1 MGADLHKMLEKI
13 DINALPSLPHF
24 LLKLLIACDQEEVSI
39 GDLAALLRQDPA
51 LSAKVIASASMRP
64 PAGTAR
70 RGLLLS
76 ALHTLGVDEVRG
88 IALNSALQGATL
100 KSSADWH
107 EVRQLWRHAV
117 VTAQMAQALADKIA
131 YVDTEEAYMAGL
143 LHDIGRNALGACY
156 PAEYMN
162 TQAGSHD
169 ESVLMARESRILGV
183 NHAEIGAAIARKWG
197 VRSFLAD
204 AIRYHHESAIRLTN
218 AHPLLRIVSV
228 AQHLT
233 ELDEDMPHDAQILSL
248 LNLTPADAQ
257 AVAQLAYAHLRE
269 TEHTLGLEP
278 EEVTELVEKPAH
290 EEEGERRRYRAD
302 PGRSSPSAPDVAG
315 HRVHEQLAERV
326 RDMVMFDTLKSGLFA
341 AGDNA
346 AWRSALNSSLRA
358 AFGLKDAILFLPQ
371 GRDGMLRGV
380 GDNAEGLAAQI
391 LIPPD
396 DPYSMLALTL
406 RQGRPA
412 HSLQS
417 ETPSLTVLDEQ
428 VIGLTGKTAM
438 LCLPLLDAGVP
449 MGLAVCGI
457 DPADAALLDE
467 RLPLLT
473 RFMQQAARALRQKQ
487 SAKVA
492 SAPPR
497 VENARKIMH
506 EVNNPLNIVK
516 NYLRILGTKL
526 PQQDAA
532 HADLKII
539 TDEIDRVSGLLKKL
553 LGGQENVPGIVAI
566 VDINRIVL
574 EVVGLLKPTLIIP
587 GRVQVETLFAPDLP
601 ELHSDASQIRQVLH
615 NLIKNAVE
623 AMPEGGKLHI
633 ATARFKQGV
642 NAGVELRIEDGGP
655 GISEA
660 IRAKLFQPV
669 TTTKAG
675 DHAGLGLSIVHG
687 LIKGM
692 GGTIECETRPV
703 GAAFIVRLP
712 ATSKRH

>member
-1 MGADLHKMLEKI
+1 MGASLHKMLEKI

-39 GDLAALLRQDPA
+39 DDLAALLRQDPA
-51 LSAKVIASASMRP
+51 LSAKVIASASMRVQ
-64 PAGTAR
+64 AGMAR
-70 RGLLLS
+70 RSLLLS
-76 ALHTLGVDEVRG
+76 ALHTLGVDEVRS
-88 IALNSALQGATL
+88 IALNSALQAATL
-100 KSSADWH
+100 KSAADWY
-107 EVRQLWRHAV
+107 EIRLLWRHAV
-117 VTAQMAQALADKIA
+117 VTAQMARLLADKIA
-131 YVDTEEAYMAGL
+131 YGDTEEAYMAGL

-162 TQAGSHD
+162 TQTGSHD
-169 ESVLMARESRILGV
+169 ESVLTARESRILGV
-183 NHAEIGAAIARKWG
+183 SHAEIGGAIVRNWG

-204 AIRYHHESAIRLTN
+204 AIRYHHESALRLTN

-233 ELDEDMPHDAQILSL
+233 ELDENMPHDAQILSL
-248 LNLTPADAQ
+248 LNLTPAEAQ
-257 AVAQLAYAHLRE
+257 DVAQLAYAHLRE
-269 TEHTLGLEP
+269 TEHALGLSP
-278 EEVTELVEKPAH
+278 DEVTEPMEKPAH

-302 PGRSSPSAPDVAG
+302 PGRSSPSARDVADQK
-315 HRVHEQLAERV
+315 VHEQLAERV
-326 RDMVMFDTLKSGLFA
+326 RDMVMFDTLKNGLFA

-358 AFGLKDAILFLPQ
+358 AFGLKDALLFLPQ
-371 GRDGMLRGV
+371 GRDGLLRGV
-380 GDNAEGLAAQI
+380 GDGTDGLAAQI

-412 HSLQS
+412 HSLQP

-428 VIGLTGKTAM
+428 VIGLTGKTGM

-457 DPADAALLDE
+457 DPVDTPLLDE

-473 RFMQQAARALRQKQ
+473 RFMRQAARALRQKQ
-487 SAKVA
+487 SAKAV

-506 EVNNPLNIVK
+506 EVNNPLNIVR

-526 PQQDAA
+526 PQQDTA

-539 TDEIDRVSGLLKKL
+539 TDEIDRVSSLLKKL
-553 LGGQENVPGIVAI
+553 LGGQENAPGTIEI
-566 VDINRIVL
+566 VDINRVVL
-574 EVVGLLKPTLIIP
+574 EVVGLLKPTLIAP
-587 GRVQVETLFAPDLP
+587 GRVKVETLFAPDLP
-601 ELHSDASQIRQVLH
+601 ELHSDAGQIRQVLH

-633 ATARFKQGV
+633 ATARFKRGA
-642 NAGVELRIEDGGP
+642 NTGVELRIEDSGP

-669 TTTKAG
+669 ITTKTG

-703 GAAFIVRLP
+703 GAAFIVRFP
-712 ATSKRH
+712 ATGKRH

>member
-1 MGADLHKMLEKI
+1 MLEKI

-51 LSAKVIASASMRP
+51 LSAKVIASASMRTQ
-64 PAGTAR
+64 AGSAR

-107 EVRQLWRHAV
+107 EMRQLWRHAV
-117 VTAQMAQALADKIA
+117 VTARMAQALADKIA

-162 TQAGSHD
+162 TQTGSHD

-183 NHAEIGAAIARKWG
+183 NHAEIGGAIARNWG

-204 AIRYHHESAIRLTN
+204 AIRYHHESAARLTN

-257 AVAQLAYAHLRE
+257 AVAQLAHAHLRE
-269 TEHTLGLEP
+269 TEHAFGLEP
-278 EEVTELVEKPAH
+278 EEATELVEKPAH

-302 PGRSSPSAPDVAG
+302 PGRSSPSVRDVADQ
-315 HRVHEQLAERV
+315 RVREQLAERV
-326 RDMVMFDTLKSGLFA
+326 RDMVMFDTLKNGLFA

-346 AWRSALNSSLRA
+346 AWRGALNSSLRA

-380 GDNAEGLAAQI
+380 GDDAEGLAAQI

-412 HSLQS
+412 HSLQA
-417 ETPSLTVLDEQ
+417 ETPPLTVLDEQ

-473 RFMQQAARALRQKQ
+473 RFMRQAARALRQKQ
-487 SAKVA
+487 SAKAV
-492 SAPPR
+492 SPPPR

-539 TDEIDRVSGLLKKL
+539 ADEIDRVSSLLKKL
-553 LGGQENVPGIVAI
+553 LGGQENAPGIVAI
-566 VDINRIVL
+566 VDVNRVVL
-574 EVVGLLKPTLIIP
+574 EVVGLLKPTLIAP
-587 GRVQVETLFAPDLP
+587 GRVQVETLLAPDLS
-601 ELHSDASQIRQVLH
+601 ELHSDAGQIRQVLH

-623 AMPEGGKLHI
+623 AMPEGGKLRI
-633 ATARFKQGV
+633 ATARFKQGA
-642 NAGVELRIEDGGP
+642 NTGIELRIEDSGP
-655 GISEA
+655 GIPDA

-669 TTTKAG
+669 TTAKEG

-712 ATSKRH
+712 ATGKRH

>member
-1 MGADLHKMLEKI
+1 MGANLHKMLEKI
-13 DINALPSLPHF
+13 DITALPSLPHF
-24 LLKLLIACDQEEVSI
+24 LLKLLIVCDQEEANI

-51 LSAKVIASASMRP
+51 LSAKVIAAASLR
-64 PAGTAR
+64 GQVVSAR

-88 IALNSALQGATL
+88 IALNSALNGVTL

-107 EVRQLWRHAV
+107 EIRQLWRHAV
-117 VTAQMAQALADKIA
+117 VTAQMAQVLAAKID

-156 PAEYMN
+156 PAKYMN
-162 TQAGSHD
+162 TQTDPQD

-183 NHAEIGAAIARKWG
+183 NHAEIGGAIVRNWG

-204 AIRYHHESAIRLTN
+204 AVRYHHESAVRLTN

-233 ELDEDMPHDAQILSL
+233 ELDENMPHDAQILSL
-248 LNLTPADAQ
+248 LNLTPIDAQ
-257 AVAQLAYAHLRE
+257 AIAQLAYTYLRE
-269 TEHTLGLEP
+269 TEHALGLGP
-278 EEVTELVEKPAH
+278 EDATAPVERSAH
-290 EEEGERRRYRAD
+290 EGDGERRRNRAD
-302 PGRSSPSAPDVAG
+302 PGRSNPSACEVADQKV
-315 HRVHEQLAERV
+315 REQLAERV
-326 RDMVMFDTLKSGLFA
+326 RDMVMFDTLKNGLFA

-380 GDNAEGLAAQI
+380 GDGAEGLAGQI

-417 ETPSLTVLDEQ
+417 EAPPLTVLDEQ
-428 VIGLTGKTAM
+428 VIGLTGKSGM

-457 DPADAALLDE
+457 DPAETGLLDE
-467 RLPLLT
+467 RLHLLT
-473 RFMQQAARALRQKQ
+473 RFMRQAAKALRQKQ
-487 SAKVA
+487 SAKA
-492 SAPPR
+492 GSAPPK

-516 NYLRILGTKL
+516 NYLRILGSKL

-539 TDEIDRVSGLLKKL
+539 TDEIDRVSSLLKKL
-553 LGGQENVPGIVAI
+553 LGGQENTPGIVAI
-566 VDINRIVL
+566 VDFNRVVL
-574 EVVGLLKPTLIIP
+574 EVVSLLKPTLLTP
-587 GRVQVETLFAPDLP
+587 GRVQTETLLAADLP
-601 ELHSDASQIRQVLH
+601 ELHSDAGQVRQVLH
-615 NLIKNAVE
+615 NLIKNAAE

-633 ATARFKQGV
+633 STSRFKQGA
-642 NAGVELRIEDGGP
+642 NTGVELRIEDGGP
-655 GISEA
+655 GIPDA
-660 IRAKLFQPV
+660 IRAKLFQPM
-669 TTTKAG
+669 TTTKEG

-692 GGTIECETRPV
+692 GGTIECEARSV
-703 GAAFIVRLP
+703 GTAFVVRLP
-712 ATSKRH
+712 VTSKRH